1 MFIFVENIEYMQTC
15 INQFDYIY
23 DKVASSFNLNIY
35 FIASMGINIKK
46 FPRPIYNEFQFF
58 QEVKTIE
65 IKDKADFMMLLCNK
79 FGIKLNT
86 NLNELND
93 FINSNLENFHN
104 KKIYELIKC
113 AINLKMENVKKT
125 NETYWVYKEGINLI
139 DLINALSAI
148 NPYL

>member
-1 MFIFVENIEYMQTC
+1 
-15 INQFDYIY
+15 
-23 DKVASSFNLNIY
+23 
-35 FIASMGINIKK
+35 
-46 FPRPIYNEFQFF
+46 
-58 QEVKTIE
+58 
-65 IKDKADFMMLLCNK
+65 MMLLCNK